1 MSRSHLASLI
11 AIILIFLLSFYAVV
25 PSELNISGKQFNIP
39 KPELLLRKDNFSFGL
54 DLAGGSQLIFLV
66 DTSGVESENID
77 DGIDSLK
84 EVMERRVN
92 LFGVSEP
99 NIQTFE
105 YGDERKILI
114 ELPGVYNTQDAV
126 DLIGQTAQLQFAEVI
141 DEEQPQEDG
150 DNEDGL
156 EVKQEP
162 PFEFTDLTGADIT
175 KASVIFD
182 PQSGK
187 PTVQITFTDE
197 GKEKFGEITGRNVG
211 KALPIFLDNNVVS
224 APIVQQQI
232 TSNEAVITGDFSLDD
247 AKELS
252 IQLNAGALPLS
263 VEMVEQRTIG
273 PTLGQESINKSL
285 VAGAVGLAA
294 VVLFMILV
302 YGRLGL
308 VASLGLFVFAII
320 TLAIYKIIPITLTLP
335 GIAGFVLAVGMAVD
349 SNILI
354 FERFK
359 EERPNREVAD
369 ALESA
374 FGRAW
379 DSIRD
384 ANVATLITAFI
395 LANPLDWSF
404 LHVSGPVRGFAI
416 TLALGIV
423 VSIFTGVFVSRN
435 LLRLFVRK

>member
-1 MSRSHLASLI
+1 MSKSHLVSLVAILVVFVLCLYVMLPSSASI
-11 AIILIFLLSFYAVV
+11 Q
-25 PSELNISGKQFNIP
+25 GKQVNFP
-39 KPELLLRKDNFSFGL
+39 KIGILSQKDDFSFGL
-54 DLAGGSQLIFLV
+54 DLAGGSQLIFLI
-66 DTSGVESENID
+66 DTSTIEGDNIND
-77 DGIDSLK
+77 AIDSLK
-84 EVMERRVN
+84 EVIERRVN

-105 YGDERKILI
+105 FGEERKILV

-126 DLIGQTAQLQFAEVI
+126 NLIGQTAQLQFAEV
-141 DEEQPQEDG
+141 
-150 DNEDGL
+150 DNEVTGEQEQGEL
-156 EVKQEP
+156 EIQQEP
-162 PFEFTDLTGADIT
+162 PFKFTELTGADIT
-175 KASVIFD
+175 KASVVFD
-182 PQSGK
+182 PQTGK
-187 PTVQITFTDE
+187 PTVQIAFTDS
-197 GKEKFGEITGRNVG
+197 GKEMFSEITGRNAG
-211 KALPIFLDNNVVS
+211 KALPIFLDNAIIS

-232 TSNEAVITGDFSLDD
+232 ISNEAVITGEFTLDE
-247 AKELS
+247 AKELA

-263 VEMVEQRTIG
+263 VEIVEQRTIG
-273 PTLGQESINKSL
+273 PTLGQESIDKSL
-285 VAGAVGLAA
+285 VAGVVGLSA

-302 YGRLGL
+302 YGKLGF
-308 VASLGLFVFAII
+308 VASLGLFVFAVI

-359 EERPNREVAD
+359 EEKLERETLD
-369 ALESA
+369 ALEAA

-423 VSIFTGVFVSRN
+423 ISIFTGVFVSRN
-435 LLRLFVRK
+435 LLRLFVKQ